1 MAMRWIVRDKSFYR
15 SLIALAVP
23 ICFQNALTYGV
34 ALADNVMV
42 GQLGETALGGLYVG
56 TVVHMVLMNIL
67 FGVTQGALILTAQY
81 WGARKLEP
89 LRDIAAMALRAA
101 ALVGGAFA
109 AAALLAPEAIARL
122 VSDKPEVAAVGASYL
137 RTVGASYLLF
147 ALSQTLLT
155 TLRTVEVVVIGLVN
169 AAVALVLNIAL
180 NWLFIYDHAGCPAM
194 GVRGAALATVIA
206 RAVELALVAG
216 YAFVADRTLGFRPR
230 DLARRNPALL
240 RDLFRYGTPLM
251 LGQLVWAVNQ
261 FGRGFFIGR
270 MAPASI
276 AAASI
281 ADTLDGLVWMLPL
294 GVAIACGILTGKTIG
309 EGRFE
314 DMKVQARTMQLVFVG
329 IGLLTAAALW
339 LARPF
344 VLRAY
349 DLAPETIPV
358 AWAFLAVITVTAAS
372 RSYQAPS
379 LMGLVKA
386 GGDTSFVFL
395 NDTFWVFCWVLPG
408 AFIAQRVLHAPDW
421 AVYAMLLSDQVTK
434 CFVAVV
440 KINRFRWMKR
450 LVA

>member
-1 MAMRWIVRDKSFYR
+1 MIMRWIVRDKSFYR

-109 AAALLAPEAIARL
+109 AAALLAPESIARL

-180 NWLFIYDHAGCPAM
+180 NWLFIYGHAGCPAM
-194 GVRGAALATVIA
+194 GVRGAAFATVIA

-230 DLARRNPALL
+230 DLARRNPATWSRRSCATSSATARRLCWGSSCGPSTNSGAGSSSAAWRRRAL
-240 RDLFRYGTPLM
+240 PPR
-251 LGQLVWAVNQ
+251 
-261 FGRGFFIGR
+261 
-270 MAPASI
+270 ASRTRWTDWSGCCRS
-276 AAASI
+276 ASPSPAAS
-281 ADTLDGLVWMLPL
+281 
-294 GVAIACGILTGKTIG
+294 
-309 EGRFE
+309 
-314 DMKVQARTMQLVFVG
+314 
-329 IGLLTAAALW
+329 
-339 LARPF
+339 
-344 VLRAY
+344 
-349 DLAPETIPV
+349 
-358 AWAFLAVITVTAAS
+358 
-372 RSYQAPS
+372 
-379 LMGLVKA
+379 
-386 GGDTSFVFL
+386 
-395 NDTFWVFCWVLPG
+395 
-408 AFIAQRVLHAPDW
+408 
-421 AVYAMLLSDQVTK
+421 
-434 CFVAVV
+434 
-440 KINRFRWMKR
+440 
-450 LVA
+450 